1 MDRLRRKRNFTEAE
15 KEEIIK
21 AMVKGYEKMAAV
33 NEDLIK
39 NVSLIKDGTK

>member
-1 MDRLRRKRNFTEAE
+1 MDRLHRKRNFTEAE
-15 KEEIIK
+15 KEEITK

-39 NVSLIKDGTK
+39 NVSLIKDGTE

>member
-15 KEEIIK
+15 KKEITK

-39 NVSLIKDGTK
+39 KVSLIKDGAE

>member
-1 MDRLRRKRNFTEAE
+1 VDRLRRKRNFTKAE
-15 KEEIIK
+15 KEEITR

-39 NVSLIKDGTK
+39 KLSLDKDGAE